1 MVKRMKPSPADRI
14 REEGFSPFF
23 YVSSRREKSGEGL
36 FMVGLFY
43 GEWKDCGGEG
53 LEIERGEIKRDC
65 RGERLEGKTGSD

>member
-1 MVKRMKPSPADRI
+1 MERV
-14 REEGFSPFF
+14 F
-23 YVSSRREKSGEGL
+23 